1 MTKLTSK
8 SVPKKD
14 AYTREERRAY
24 HLAYYNKRKQKLVD
38 MLGGRCVEC
47 GTKKL
52 LEFDHEDPN
61 TKSFSIGKAILSMK
75 WDLVVAEAHKCKLR
89 CRKCHLERT
98 TALGHVHRCK
108 HKSGAESVNAKLSEK
123 EVREIRRV
131 MHKEKTSAL
140 AKQYCVS
147 RACIWFLKHG
157 ITYSNVT

>member
-24 HLAYYNKRKQKLVD
+24 HLAYYNKRKQKLVE

-52 LEFDHEDPN
+52 LEFDHEDSD
-61 TKSFSIGKAILSMK
+61 TKSFTIGKAILSMK

-89 CRKCHLERT
+89 CRKCHLKRTIASGRLSINKRKGYRST
-98 TALGHVHRCK
+98 TA
-108 HKSGAESVNAKLSEK
+108 KLTDK
-123 EVREIRRV
+123 EVSKIKV
-131 MHKEKTSAL
+131 LLKTLSMRNI
-140 AKQYCVS
+140 AKMFNVS
-147 RACIWFLKHG
+147 KGVIDRIKYHH
-157 ITYSNVT
+157 TYKYVK